1 MLIKNLE
8 RDALLAK
15 LKRELYKDFNE
26 LEQSNQMVS
35 HRLENERNERKQAR
49 KTRNAQPEFNR
60 GVVNEDA
67 LYKQLA
73 YSGSLERK
81 RREEGAEAAG
91 GPDRLAAFDGFDT
104 FYQETL
110 LEDAKR
116 PARPINAADFAQKA
130 AVSVEGT
137 TDRREGGFLD
147 IAGRREEFLDEHQ
160 LYRENKLEQQERIEL
175 YYVLEQMF
183 ESSK

>member
-1 MLIKNLE
+1 VLIKNLE
-8 RDALLAK
+8 HDTLLAK

-26 LEQSNQMVS
+26 LEQNNQMVS
-35 HRLENERNERKQAR
+35 HQLENERNERKQAL

-73 YSGSLERK
+73 YAGSLQRK
-81 RREEGAEAAG
+81 RQEEGPATAG
-91 GPDRLAAFDGFDT
+91 SPERLAAFDGFDA
-104 FYQETL
+104 FYQDTL

-116 PARPINAADFAQKA
+116 PARPINPADFAAKA
-130 AVSVEGT
+130 RVSVEGT

-147 IAGRREEFLDEHQ
+147 MAGRREEFLDEHQ
-160 LYRENKLEQQERIEL
+160 LYRENKLE
-175 YYVLEQMF
+175 
-183 ESSK
+183 